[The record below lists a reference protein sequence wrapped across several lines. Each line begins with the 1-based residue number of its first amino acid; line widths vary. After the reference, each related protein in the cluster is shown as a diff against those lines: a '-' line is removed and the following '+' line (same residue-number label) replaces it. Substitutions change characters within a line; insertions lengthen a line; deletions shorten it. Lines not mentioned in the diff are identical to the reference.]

1 MIYFL
6 QYFIIFYIFFY
17 QYHQQSIN
25 VLFQAKKD
33 ENDKLDGFVAIT
45 GDKPEEE
52 KDSLLKN
59 VLWQMDNDRKTGAL
73 KQLQGHMWR
82 EAYKTGAIKAQ

>member
-1 MIYFL
+1 MCYV
-6 QYFIIFYIFFY
+6 FFFN
-17 QYHQQSIN
+17 QYHQQFTI

-33 ENDKLDGFVAIT
+33 EKDKLDGFVAIT
-45 GDKPEEE
+45 GEKPEEE

-82 EAYKTGAIKAQ
+82 EAYKTGAVKAQ

>member
-1 MIYFL
+1 M
-6 QYFIIFYIFFY
+6 
-17 QYHQQSIN
+17 
-25 VLFQAKKD
+25 
-33 ENDKLDGFVAIT
+33 EGFAAIT

-59 VLWQMDNDRKTGAL
+59 VLWQMDNDRKTAAL

-82 EAYKTGAIKAQ
+82 EAYKTGTIKGQ